1 MNQTIWRS
9 PLGHPTIVDMGKSF
23 PKTYYPVCLDLED
36 QRVLVVGGGKIAEG
50 KIRPLLDAAAN
61 VLLVSPDIT
70 SEIRAYADSGRITWV
85 NRTFIE
91 ADLDRAFIVI
101 AATDDRPVNASIA
114 GAARARGIMVNAV
127 DDPPYCDY
135 IAMSIVERGNLQI
148 AISTGG
154 RSPAMARWVRE
165 RFETLLPEV
174 YGPLLEILGGIRLE
188 LKERGQVPPY
198 PGWNEAITA
207 SVLDAISGG
216 DLANAR
222 DLIRHELFQCC
233 NSVQKCNSANRCLRR
248 INSDSAEG
256 PELSRPEPAIAL

>member
-1 MNQTIWRS
+1 
-9 PLGHPTIVDMGKSF
+9 MGKTF

-36 QRVLVVGGGKIAEG
+36 QRVLIVGGGKIAEG
-50 KIRPLLDAAAN
+50 KIRPLLDAAAD
-61 VLLVSPDIT
+61 VLLVSPEV
-70 SEIRAYADSGRITWV
+70 SAEIRAFADAGRITWV

-91 ADLDRAFIVI
+91 SDLDRAFIVI

-114 GAARARGIMVNAV
+114 REARARGIMVNAV

-198 PGWNEAITA
+198 PGWNEAITT

-216 DLANAR
+216 EIANAK
-222 DLIRHELFQCC
+222 DLIRNELIQCC
-233 NSVQKCNSANRCLRR
+233 DSVQKCNSANRCLRR
-248 INSDSAEG
+248 INSSNVEG
-256 PELSRPEPAIAL
+256 LEPSRPEPVVAL